1 MLESLKTIVKTNSDK
16 KLFDGDLEV
25 SYGEF
30 YNLVRQ
36 DMASQDNRK
45 HVISTHSLLNQ
56 LVRFVS
62 KLCQKA
68 LPIICKPNL
77 THNEIS
83 RLEKE
88 VQYAPQL
95 ADFGVLSSG
104 TTADAKLLW
113 RSFASWSDFFSI
125 QNAYFSV
132 TSNSRLFI
140 QGDFSFT
147 GNLNLAL
154 SLLLLGGTLVVTQ
167 KNSVKYWQ
175 TLWEKTGV
183 THLYLLPSYLKLVEQ
198 YSKETALD
206 NKTIITSSQYVSDS
220 LLEGLYIKHPKV
232 SVKIFYG
239 ASELNYVSWY
249 DGRDIRDKPQYV
261 GEIVPNVAVR
271 IKEGRIFVKT
281 PYSICGLSSEYYA
294 GDYGELIDGKLYLFG
309 RGGDWCNQSVFT

>member
-16 KLFDGDLEV
+16 KLFDGDLQV

-104 TTADAKLLW
+104 TTADAKL
-113 RSFASWSDFFSI
+113 
-125 QNAYFSV
+125 
-132 TSNSRLFI
+132 
-140 QGDFSFT
+140 
-147 GNLNLAL
+147 
-154 SLLLLGGTLVVTQ
+154 
-167 KNSVKYWQ
+167 
-175 TLWEKTGV
+175 
-183 THLYLLPSYLKLVEQ
+183 
-198 YSKETALD
+198 
-206 NKTIITSSQYVSDS
+206 
-220 LLEGLYIKHPKV
+220 
-232 SVKIFYG
+232 
-239 ASELNYVSWY
+239 
-249 DGRDIRDKPQYV
+249 
-261 GEIVPNVAVR
+261 
-271 IKEGRIFVKT
+271 
-281 PYSICGLSSEYYA
+281 
-294 GDYGELIDGKLYLFG
+294 
-309 RGGDWCNQSVFT
+309 

>member
-113 RSFASWSDFFSI
+113 RASLRGLIFLAFRMLIFRSLPIADCLFKVIFHLL
-125 QNAYFSV
+125 V
-132 TSNSRLFI
+132 T
-140 QGDFSFT
+140 
-147 GNLNLAL
+147 
-154 SLLLLGGTLVVTQ
+154 
-167 KNSVKYWQ
+167 
-175 TLWEKTGV
+175 
-183 THLYLLPSYLKLVEQ
+183 
-198 YSKETALD
+198 
-206 NKTIITSSQYVSDS
+206 
-220 LLEGLYIKHPKV
+220 
-232 SVKIFYG
+232 
-239 ASELNYVSWY
+239 
-249 DGRDIRDKPQYV
+249 
-261 GEIVPNVAVR
+261 
-271 IKEGRIFVKT
+271 
-281 PYSICGLSSEYYA
+281 
-294 GDYGELIDGKLYLFG
+294 
-309 RGGDWCNQSVFT
+309 